1 MKMTKMDFEEYIKLA
16 TDKFKVL
23 DRNRIRDKRKDKIKK
38 INGNEVFK
46 SNTTVL

>member
-1 MKMTKMDFEEYIKLA
+1 MKMTIEEYIKLA

-38 INGNEVFK
+38 INGNKIFK